1 MAALVF
7 RREQLLQELH
17 RERIRHDMIMCELAE
32 TERVMTAC
40 LAGRGAWRGRP
51 LMTPWEQ
58 TMYRTSRSSEETSWW
73 RKSPLVPA
81 TTPVYPRVERSPSP
95 LPQPRPVDNAQKEE
109 CDRPLAI
116 APSAPSVVEQCSSL
130 RKQSA
135 VEEALAP
142 APTNVVA
149 KPSQPALLS
158 KEVILDSRGAVDHE
172 HESGMKARH
181 GMQLMQS
188 GIQIREQLKR
198 AAIDHEHEEEAK
210 DTHSVQ
216 LMGREVQRSEQPT
229 HAAVG
234 QKCRVEAKDSHDMQL
249 MECEIKSEQLKR
261 AALGQEQ
268 EVGKHLVQ
276 VTEREFRRSE
286 QAKHGAVDQKHEA
299 EVKSHAVQLMESE
312 IHRSEEPK
320 REAFG
325 QEHEAEEKNR
335 HVVQLPKISEQPNL
349 AEPTIKDHTEDERRQ
364 LPQHY
369 ALAGKEKSL
378 PNEQR
383 RPVFNE
389 ARAVVDHYV
398 EQPNTQITPSGVKGR
413 QVLAQNVE
421 APPPKRHK
429 PSEEWSCTHCQVRL
443 TCQEDLTRHQ
453 ADDQH
458 RLNVAALQSRQE
470 PLEVT
475 AKSTPESYRAP
486 QFLRR
491 LVRPTLHNNLENSEA
506 QKAKRASAFDLHN
519 HFKGRSHQENMHA
532 LAHKRRLEPYQ
543 GQGHQESTQALHTA
557 EGGKDGSKLA
567 ADGMGTED
575 RRKKF
580 VTERRWPFCEL
591 CKVQC
596 NSAKMMF
603 SHLGGKKHRENLQAR
618 H

>member
-40 LAGRGAWRGRP
+40 LAGRGSWHGRL

-58 TMYRTSRSSEETSWW
+58 TMYRTSRSTEETSWW
-73 RKSPLVPA
+73 HKSPSVPA
-81 TTPVYPRVERSPSP
+81 IAPVYPRVERSPSP
-95 LPQPRPVDNAQKEE
+95 LLQPRPVDNAQKEE
-109 CDRPLAI
+109 CGRPLAV
-116 APSAPSVVEQCSSL
+116 APSAPPVFEQCPSL
-130 RKQSA
+130 SKQPS
-135 VEEALAP
+135 VPEALV
-142 APTNVVA
+142 PTATSVVA
-149 KPSQPALLS
+149 KPSQPAFFS
-158 KEVILDSRGAVDHE
+158 KEVIQESRSAVDHE
-172 HESGMKARH
+172 HGAEVKARN
-181 GMQLMQS
+181 GIQLLQS
-188 GIQIREQLKR
+188 GIQISEQLKR
-198 AAIDHEHEEEAK
+198 AAIDQEHEEEAK
-210 DTHSVQ
+210 NTHSVQ

-229 HAAVG
+229 NAAVG
-234 QKCRVEAKDSHDMQL
+234 ERCIVEAKDSCGIQL

-261 AALGQEQ
+261 AAIGQEH
-268 EVGKHLVQ
+268 EVGTHVRHVVQ
-276 VTEREFRRSE
+276 VTESQFRGTE
-286 QAKHGAVDQKHEA
+286 QAKHGPVDQKHEQ
-299 EVKSHAVQLMESE
+299 EVKSHDVQLIESE
-312 IHRSEEPK
+312 IHKSEEPK

-325 QEHEAEEKNR
+325 QEHEAEENDR

-349 AEPTIKDHTEDERRQ
+349 AEPTIKDHTENERRQ

-369 ALAGKEKSL
+369 ALAGKAKSL

-383 RPVFNE
+383 RPGFNKPDTE
-389 ARAVVDHYV
+389 
-398 EQPNTQITPSGVKGR
+398 ITPSGVKGR

-443 TCQEDLTRHQ
+443 TCQEDLMRHQ
-453 ADDQH
+453 AGDQH

-475 AKSTPESYRAP
+475 ANSTAESYRVP
-486 QFLRR
+486 QFLKR

-506 QKAKRASAFDLHN
+506 QKAKRASGFDLHN
-519 HFKGRSHQENMHA
+519 HFRGRSHQENTHA
-532 LAHKRRLEPYQ
+532 VAHKRRTEPFQ
-543 GQGHQESTQALHTA
+543 GHGHQESTQALHTE
-557 EGGKDGSKLA
+557 EGGKDGSKRA
-567 ADGMGTED
+567 ADGTGTED

-580 VTERRWPFCEL
+580 VTERSSWPFCEL

-596 NSAKMMF
+596 NSAKMML
-603 SHLGGKKHRENLQAR
+603 SHLRGKKHRENLQAR